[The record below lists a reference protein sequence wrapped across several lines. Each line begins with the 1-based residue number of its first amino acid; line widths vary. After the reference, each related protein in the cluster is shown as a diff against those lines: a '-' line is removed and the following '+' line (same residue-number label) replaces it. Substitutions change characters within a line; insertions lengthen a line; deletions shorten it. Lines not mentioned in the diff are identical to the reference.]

1 MTAGTAVATTRE
13 QHPIILRME
22 SRADELRRLLPA
34 TLNYDKFSRVV
45 YDALN
50 RDPKLRD
57 CTPASVVNA
66 CASAARDGL
75 LLDGKEAALVIYAGQ
90 AQYVPMVAGIRK
102 RIFNS
107 GLVSAMQTGV
117 VYSAEIEAGRFEYQ
131 EGTDAHLRHAPD
143 MLWSPE
149 PNEDPAAAYSVVKM
163 RDGGVSVEVM
173 KWSEIKR
180 VWALGKRAN
189 PLYVTH
195 KIEMARKT
203 VLRRHAK
210 SLPFSSDMFG
220 SDDEPDVID
229 ADEPAPEAAPEA
241 PQARRRGAA
250 AAAVRAQS
258 EYNNRQSDKIGA
270 ASVPAHD
277 PETGEVAGDDLAGDD
292 ADRDYLPET
301 DADDRF

>member
-1 MTAGTAVATTRE
+1 MSTGTAVAAPRE
-13 QHPIILRME
+13 THPIIARME

-90 AQYVPMVAGIRK
+90 AQYIPMVAGIRK

-117 VYSAEIEAGRFEYQ
+117 VYRAEIEAGRFEYEAGT
-131 EGTDAHLRHAPD
+131 EGHLRHKPD
-143 MLWSPE
+143 MLWAPE
-149 PNEDPAAAYSVVKM
+149 PNEDPAAAYSLVRMK
-163 RDGGVSVEVM
+163 DGGVSVEVM

-180 VWALGKRAN
+180 VWSLLKRPN
-189 PLYVTH
+189 PLHNTH
-195 KIEMARKT
+195 KVEMARKT

-210 SLPFSSDMFG
+210 SLPFASDMFG
-220 SDDEPDVID
+220 SEDEADVID
-229 ADEPAPEAAPEA
+229 ADEPAPEPAQDA
-241 PQARRRGAA
+241 PQPRRRGAA
-250 AAAVRAQS
+250 AAAVRAAQ
-258 EYNNRQSDKIGA
+258 EI
-270 ASVPAHD
+270 PAHD
-277 PETGEVAGDDLAGDD
+277 HDGVIEEDDREAIDGDG
-292 ADRDYLPET
+292 RDYPN
-301 DADDRF
+301 DDEVF